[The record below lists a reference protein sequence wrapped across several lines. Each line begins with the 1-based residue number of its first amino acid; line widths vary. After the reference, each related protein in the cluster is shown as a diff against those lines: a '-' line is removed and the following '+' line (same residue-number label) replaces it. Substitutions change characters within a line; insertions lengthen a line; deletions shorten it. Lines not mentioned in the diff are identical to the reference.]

1 MVVILRKVKV
11 RFVQKFFCFSRFMFL
26 VVWPW
31 FLIRS
36 PQRSPQRSDVDNP
49 MNNLHGRRGRT
60 PISGRGHQT
69 IPLHHRTPSYSPP
82 RRSRMY
88 SNHRRHYS
96 RSPSYSSDLSR
107 RSRLPKTYCAQC
119 NRYRP
124 YSYSRS
130 PVRHRYLADS
140 PYDSRGYSPDDS
152 YHVRRYR
159 HGRQSPSPL
168 GARRRS
174 RRSYS
179 HSVSP
184 RPRRSYRR
192 NYPRL
197 SPEPERRTVKNGT
210 PCQNQ

>member
-1 MVVILRKVKV
+1 M
-11 RFVQKFFCFSRFMFL
+11 
-26 VVWPW
+26 
-31 FLIRS
+31 
-36 PQRSPQRSDVDNP
+36 
-49 MNNLHGRRGRT
+49 
-60 PISGRGHQT
+60 
-69 IPLHHRTPSYSPP
+69 
-82 RRSRMY
+82 
-88 SNHRRHYS
+88 
-96 RSPSYSSDLSR
+96 
-107 RSRLPKTYCAQC
+107 
-119 NRYRP
+119 
-124 YSYSRS
+124 
-130 PVRHRYLADS
+130 RHRYLADS

-197 SPEPERRTVKNGT
+197 SPEPERRTVRESYSPSSSRRHRSLRSYRRSPGWRYSTNTDWSYYQPKQAE
-210 PCQNQ
+210 CMFQIRFKICYS